1 MGSRSQGD
9 PISLDGMQRRRD
21 LLGGPIMI
29 GKKPKSNPLAGQLVD
44 LEGSPLASWL
54 TG

>member
-1 MGSRSQGD
+1 
-9 PISLDGMQRRRD
+9 
-21 LLGGPIMI
+21 MI

-54 TG
+54 TGWQDAPKRETEDFSPDFP